1 MWPILV
7 IVHPQTAL
15 GALRSHGATPQGA
28 GGRPASTRGDPPGER
43 KIDNKTRIVLLD
55 AFVGRCGGIARREN
69 GAGFVQFG
77 SACADN
83 VRRAPPGAACASIF
97 FLNKHFFT
105 KTIQLQTTSRG
116 RYRPAVHPQR
126 RRRRRRRRSPPAGR
140 RPPTTDRRPPTA
152 DRPAAGRPSAPQ
164 ADVTDLDAEG
174 VLTVVAK
181 RSNGARSMP
190 LTISLPSVRACCES
204 GRTSA
209 SDEPRDLIGQHPT
222 RTILVT
228 MRRQMSRRRRR
239 H

>member
-1 MWPILV
+1 MRTARVSCNLGVRARITCGG
-7 IVHPQTAL
+7 HPQ
-15 GALRSHGATPQGA
+15 
-28 GGRPASTRGDPPGER
+28 
-43 KIDNKTRIVLLD
+43 
-55 AFVGRCGGIARREN
+55 
-69 GAGFVQFG
+69 
-77 SACADN
+77 
-83 VRRAPPGAACASIF
+83 VRRVPLLF

-105 KTIQLQTTSRG
+105 KKNQLQTTSRG

-126 RRRRRRRRSPPAGR
+126 RRRRRRRRSPAAGR
-140 RPPTTDRRPPTA
+140 RPPTTDRRPLTA